1 MKRAKQIKD
10 PKTKNNIKIK
20 QQPLSL
26 RHRDQKKNN
35 SHCKNF
41 ILEKCGSA
49 VHISLTLVTS
59 KPTHSKMINAQ
70 RQKGQIELIFKQQ
83 ARCK

>member
-1 MKRAKQIKD
+1 MKRVKQIKD

-26 RHRDQKKNN
+26 RHHDQKKNN
-35 SHCKNF
+35 SHWKKV
-41 ILEKCGSA
+41 ILKRCGA
-49 VHISLTLVTS
+49 AIHISLTLVTP
-59 KPTHSKMINAQ
+59 KPTHSKMMNAL